1 MSGTLDF
8 RRKISEMASLQPHR
22 SRYVEFDYQPRD
34 GRGLETVSS
43 EASKSESA
51 IATDVSAGVAAAN
64 DEASGV
70 RAQAT
75 LLPPPLKLREA
86 SATRERT
93 ADSRREVHV
102 VRTHAHYRSVVGEMG
117 NTSFV

>member
-1 MSGTLDF
+1 MC
-8 RRKISEMASLQPHR
+8 
-22 SRYVEFDYQPRD
+22 
-34 GRGLETVSS
+34 GRGGVETASS
-43 EASKSESA
+43 EARKSDSA
-51 IATDVSAGVAAAN
+51 IATDVSAGDAAAN

-70 RAQAT
+70 GAQAT
-75 LLPPPLKLREA
+75 LLPAPLKLRGA
-86 SATRERT
+86 SATRGRT